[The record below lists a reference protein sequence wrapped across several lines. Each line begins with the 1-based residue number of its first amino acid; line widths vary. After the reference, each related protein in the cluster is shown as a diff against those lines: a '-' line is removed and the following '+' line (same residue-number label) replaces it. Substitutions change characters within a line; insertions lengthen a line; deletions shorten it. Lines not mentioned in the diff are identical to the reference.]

1 MSHDNSP
8 HGDSETPS
16 RLHVPA
22 ITPNDTT
29 LTAAL
34 AYADAGW
41 YVVPIRRGTKHPGSV
56 IGDRWQHQ
64 SSRDPVALAEWFTD
78 TDHGIALHVGRSG
91 ALVFDVDDPAE
102 VPEIL
107 AAALSTDPQP
117 PYQTTRRSVA
127 GKGHFIYSVPHD
139 AHYGNSPG
147 QLGKGWGEV
156 RGRNGIIVV
165 APSVHERAAEG
176 GFYAWRSVGPV
187 PSLPDA
193 LAELLPQSNDPAE
206 VATDTEIELFA
217 DTFTRETHPGM
228 IMAVCQRWE
237 REVGDGGS
245 RHDAMVSAT
254 CWAAREAAAGA
265 YPAAKA
271 YAMLRKRFLEA
282 MVHKRTG
289 SDRALSERAAGAE
302 FAGIWAWAVAQ
313 AITAD
318 LGAVR
323 AKLEAAPGGRL
334 EGLGFDPPQG
344 PGNHADPG
352 ASEVAA
358 DEHTDPIDR
367 LAAELLSPAD
377 ILKRPRPKPLIS
389 GLLNMDSETWII
401 GEPGSFKSFVAL
413 DVAAHVGTQLEW
425 QRHRTLGGAVV
436 YVVAEGVAGI
446 GPRIAAWEQ
455 TYGAM
460 AGVQFLPRP
469 VQAADEYAWSVLVEV
484 CRRIAPVLVV
494 IDTQA
499 RVTVGMEE
507 NSARDMGV
515 YVERVRALREATG
528 ACVLTVHHVGRNGG
542 DARGSSALDGA
553 QTTELRVSREG
564 KAYRATI
571 TADKQ
576 KDMAA
581 DAEIHVDLSVVDL
594 GTDEETG
601 DLISSLA
608 VIAAEEFDQ
617 PKVPIRPWVDE
628 LPENQQKIVTVL
640 NDHGDDEHGN
650 TEAHIRGWI
659 KERWG
664 EMKRGSYH
672 TAKVYLTKRAI
683 IEPVGG
689 VSRVRLTD
697 DWRDQLDVPATP

>member
-8 HGDSETPS
+8 HNSSETPAGLS
-16 RLHVPA
+16 VPYIGPSHTVLA
-22 ITPNDTT
+22 
-29 LTAAL
+29 AAL
-34 AYADAGW
+34 DYAQAGW

-64 SSRDPVALAEWFTD
+64 SSRDPVQLAEWFTG

-91 ALVFDVDDPAE
+91 ALVFDVDDPGE

-107 AAALSTDPQP
+107 AAALNADPQP
-117 PYQTTRRSVA
+117 PYQTTRRNVA
-127 GKGHFIYSVPHD
+127 GKGHFLYAVPHD

-165 APSVHERAAEG
+165 APSVHERADAG
-176 GFYAWRSVGPV
+176 GLYAWRTAGPV
-187 PSLPDA
+187 PPLPEQ

-206 VATDTEIELFA
+206 VATDTEIELFS

-237 REVGDGGS
+237 REIADGGS
-245 RHDAMVSAT
+245 RHDAMVSAA

-271 YAMLRKRFLEA
+271 YSMLRKRFLDA

-289 SDRALSERAAGAE
+289 SDRTLSERQAGAE
-302 FAGIWAWAVAQ
+302 FGGIWAWAVAQ

-318 LGAVR
+318 LEAVR

-334 EGLGFDPPQG
+334 EGLSFDPPPG

-352 ASEVAA
+352 ASEGEAT
-358 DEHTDPIDR
+358 EHTDPVDR
-367 LAAELLSPAD
+367 LAAELLSAAD
-377 ILKRPRPKPLIS
+377 ILKRPRPKPLIA

-413 DVAAHVGTQLEW
+413 DVAAHVGTGLEW
-425 QRHRTLGGAVV
+425 QRRRTVRGDVV
-436 YVVAEGVAGI
+436 YIVAEGVAGI
-446 GPRIAAWEQ
+446 GPRIAAWQQ
-455 TYGAM
+455 TYGAV
-460 AGVQFLPRP
+460 AGVHFLPRP
-469 VQAADEYAWSVLVEV
+469 VQAADEYGWSVLVEV
-484 CRRIAPVLVV
+484 CRRIGPVLVV

-553 QTTELRVSREG
+553 QTTELRVTREG
-564 KAYRATI
+564 KAYRAMI

-581 DAEIHVDLSVVDL
+581 DAEIHVDLSVVEL

-601 DLISSLA
+601 DAISSLA
-608 VIAAEEFDQ
+608 VIAGEAFEQ
-617 PKVPIRPWVDE
+617 PRTIKRPWIDE
-628 LPENQQKIVTVL
+628 LPENQRQIVTVL
-640 NDHGDDEHGN
+640 NDHGDDENGN
-650 TEAHIRGWI
+650 TDPQIRAWI
-659 KERWG
+659 KERYG
-664 EMKRGSYH
+664 EMARASYS
-672 TAKVYLTKRAI
+672 TAKQYLIKKEVV
-683 IEPVGG
+683 EPIGLA
-689 VSRVRLTD
+689 RVCLAE
-697 DWRDQLDVPATP
+697 DWRDKASE